1 VKKTS
6 FLFLFSFLT
15 VLVYSQ
21 TAIQRFINNPA
32 LKHASVGVQVTD
44 LKTGKT
50 IVSHDAQKSLTPA
63 SVTKIITSATA
74 LELLGENYR
83 YATRVALDEN
93 DPLRILVL
101 GSGDPTLGSD
111 AFGDNTA
118 AFFINAVD
126 ALKKGLSFYKEYS
139 IYVVDNL
146 FGYDGISPEWTWIDI
161 GNYYASGSYGISVFD
176 NSYKLFF
183 DTSDRNSPPRILRT
197 EPEIFLR

>member
-1 VKKTS
+1 MKKTS

-126 ALKKGLSFYKEYS
+126 ALKKDYRSTKSTAFTWLTIFSATTVFHPNGRGL
-139 IYVVDNL
+139 
-146 FGYDGISPEWTWIDI
+146 
-161 GNYYASGSYGISVFD
+161 
-176 NSYKLFF
+176 
-183 DTSDRNSPPRILRT
+183 TS
-197 EPEIFLR
+197 EIIMHRGATG